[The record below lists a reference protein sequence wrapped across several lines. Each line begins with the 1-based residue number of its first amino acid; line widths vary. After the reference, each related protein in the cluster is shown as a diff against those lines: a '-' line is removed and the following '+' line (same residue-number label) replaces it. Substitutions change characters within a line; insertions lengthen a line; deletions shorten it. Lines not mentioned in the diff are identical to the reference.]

1 MIISFVVTERMSP
14 SNSPIKSKRIVVSI
28 AMKTR
33 PIASEEWA
41 SKPNRASPAN
51 LVFFCKTMRSKAIIP
66 EITKTDNDKS
76 IFRTKPIVTPN
87 KPEWARVSPK

>member
-28 AMKTR
+28 AIKTR

-41 SKPNRASPAN
+41 SKPNKASPAN

-66 EITKTDNDKS
+66 EIIKTDNDKS
-76 IFRTKPIVTPN
+76 TFNMKPIVTPS